1 MNNRE
6 ISLLYALAYI
16 ASDLRVHISA
26 VINLLI
32 KKGVFSNAEFS
43 MEREGLQVTESTA
56 VLRDVQE
63 LIRGI
68 IHLTKK
74 SRIGMNIPYTAGSVP
89 ASKIK
94 TASRYLKATSCFGLV
109 MATNRASCLFLF
121 MTVAFGTKTLT
132 AMITRWNLKTH
143 SFMKSSGTSP
153 RRTNNERIST
163 AAIPHRRR
171 LYPRRE

>member
-43 MEREGLQVTESTA
+43 MEREGLQVTGSAA

-68 IHLTKK
+68 IHLTEDIDNDK
-74 SRIGMNIPYTAGSVP
+74 R
-89 ASKIK
+89 
-94 TASRYLKATSCFGLV
+94 AT
-109 MATNRASCLFLF
+109 
-121 MTVAFGTKTLT
+121 
-132 AMITRWNLKTH
+132 
-143 SFMKSSGTSP
+143 
-153 RRTNNERIST
+153 RT
-163 AAIPHRRR
+163 
-171 LYPRRE
+171 